1 MSLSS
6 DTFSP
11 RRWKSRLQPN
21 LAIETFIL
29 CSPYLF
35 SISLLLDE
43 NGGWWNLKADI
54 LDPRTGIARPLT
66 GVSIGGQAP
75 DQVKD
80 VIDVE
85 QGGNYD
91 AGVDDKHSH
100 NDDNNDK

>member
-1 MSLSS
+1 M
-6 DTFSP
+6 
-11 RRWKSRLQPN
+11 QPN

-29 CSPYLF
+29 CSPSLF

-75 DQVKD
+75 DQVED